1 MAYKKGRYSSFIRP
15 SIYSIDLLI
24 ISVLAKVCLV
34 MDRHLFLFVGFITL
48 TWILTSIK
56 SRFYEVYRYT
66 PLIRIFSL
74 LGIQL
79 TLFTLLIFAFFGFF
93 HEINSTPSDIIYY
106 IIYVFA
112 GITIVKLG
120 VFYLL
125 KKYRTILG
133 GNFRRIVILGVNSK
147 TLQLENFFKSNKPY
161 GYQVINKFDVQP
173 SGSQSLESSFAFIVE
188 NSIDEVYCSISEFTN
203 EQIREITEFADNN
216 LKILKFIPDNKEIFT
231 KKLNYQYIGIT
242 PILSLRTIPIDTPIN
257 QFIKR
262 TFDIVMSIIILVG
275 LLSWLTPIM
284 AILIKLDSKGPV
296 FFKQKRN
303 GLDYKEFYCYKF
315 RSMQPNPTADLH
327 QVSRDDQR
335 ITRLGKAIRHTSID
349 ELPQF
354 INVLKGEMSVVG
366 PRPHMVSH
374 THMYAERIDKFMV
387 RHFIKPGITGLA
399 QVSGYRGEVESD
411 NDIINRVK
419 FDIFYVEN
427 WSLLLDIKIIIQT
440 VVKALKGDEKAY

>member
-1 MAYKKGRYSSFIRP
+1 MAYRKGRYSGYIRP
-15 SIYSIDLLI
+15 AIYLIDLFI
-24 ISVLAKVCLV
+24 ILVLAKVYLI
-34 MDRHLFLFVGFITL
+34 MDAHLLLFAVFTAF
-48 TWILTSIK
+48 TWIVTAIK
-56 SRFYEVYRYT
+56 SGFYEVYRYT
-66 PLIRIFSL
+66 KLTKIFSL
-74 LGIQL
+74 ISIQL
-79 TLFTLLIFAFFGFF
+79 VLFTLITFSFFGFF
-93 HEINSTPSDIIYY
+93 QDINSPPSKVISYVL
-106 IIYVFA
+106 YVFL

-125 KKYRTILG
+125 KEYRTVLG
-133 GNFRRIVILGVNSK
+133 GNFRRVIILGANSK
-147 TLQLENFFKSNKPY
+147 TQQLESFFKSNKSY
-161 GYQVINKFDVQP
+161 GYQVIKKFDLKE
-173 SGSQSLESSFAFIVE
+173 SGASLESCFGFISE
-188 NSIDEVYCSISEFTN
+188 NNIDEIYCSIAEFDN
-203 EQIREITEFADNN
+203 EQIREISEFTDNN

-231 KKLNYQYIGIT
+231 KKLKYQYLGIT

-262 TFDIVMSIIILVG
+262 SFDIIMSIIVLVG
-275 LLSWLTPIM
+275 LLSWLTPLM

-315 RSMQPNPTADLH
+315 RSMQPNNRAHLH
-327 QVSRDDQR
+327 QVSRNDER
-335 ITRLGKAIRHTSID
+335 ITRLGRIIRHTSID

-354 INVLKGEMSVVG
+354 INVLKGDMSVVG

-399 QVSGYRGEVESD
+399 QVSGYRGEVETD
-411 NDIINRVK
+411 HDIINRVK

-427 WSLLLDIKIIIQT
+427 WSLLLDIKIVIQT
-440 VVKALKGDEKAY
+440 VVKALSGDEKAY